1 MTDVL
6 PGFPASPCIQ
16 VCRMDSASGLCL
28 GCARSLDEIARWAQS
43 PLAERHRIL
52 AQLPVRRASL
62 GWPAMGD
69 ATAQVQP

>member
-16 VCRMDSASGLCL
+16 VCRMDSESGLCL

-69 ATAQVQP
+69 ATAQVQR